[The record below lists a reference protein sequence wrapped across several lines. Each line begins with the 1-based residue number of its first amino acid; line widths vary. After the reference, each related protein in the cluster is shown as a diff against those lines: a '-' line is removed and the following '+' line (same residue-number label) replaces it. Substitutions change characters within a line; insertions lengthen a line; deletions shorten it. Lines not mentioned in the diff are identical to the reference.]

1 MQDFIIDVQKKF
13 QLGDHSESMRE
24 FENDR
29 EAIAA
34 LLRGFGLLS
43 AEDSNAT
50 RVRPADIAAVSAF
63 RKRFRDRLS
72 DAKRALE
79 LVHEAIALGKQNHAQ
94 NPNGVFVYLSVDTYG
109 KLPNDK
115 SCYLCYDADAGEWAD
130 RYHAVPLL
138 PKPVANVNE
147 VAVDDEAAF
156 EEFRASVLEA
166 LLQALRASRRRQR
179 IAQRGALV

>member
-1 MQDFIIDVQKKF
+1 VQDFIIDVQKKF

-24 FENDR
+24 FEKDR

-79 LVHEAIALGKQNHAQ
+79 LVHEAIVLGKQNHAQ
-94 NPNGVFVYLSVDTYG
+94 NPNGGLRLSLG
-109 KLPNDK
+109 RHLRQ
-115 SCYLCYDADAGEWAD
+115 AAE
-130 RYHAVPLL
+130 RQILL
-138 PKPVANVNE
+138 P
-147 VAVDDEAAF
+147 
-156 EEFRASVLEA
+156 VL
-166 LLQALRASRRRQR
+166 RR
-179 IAQRGALV
+179 